1 MAEKD
6 IDNITTEMMEHI
18 CDNICRYPVMGL
30 GDVELEDICAECK
43 MDQYVCDIIN
53 NSNHQEFYE
62 ELAGYTFGGE
72 KLYVKG
78 GVMKN
83 EID

>member
-30 GDVELEDICAECK
+30 GDGELENICAECK
-43 MDQYVCDIIN
+43 MGQYVCDILN
-53 NSNHQEFYE
+53 NSNQEHYE
-62 ELAGYTFGGE
+62 ELKGYTYDGT
-72 KLYVKG
+72 KIYVRKDN
-78 GVMKN
+78 KN
-83 EID
+83 DKE